1 MSYAEASAVLGA
13 NFDISQSTDDKSG
26 DDTKNDSKIMRELNL
41 LKYKET
47 LREKES
53 AMSSFQAANPE
64 LFNGDADAMKE
75 RIEKELEYV
84 SSSLPIEE
92 RIRRAATASLGNPMD
107 KQSLAYNLLL
117 NGTA

>member
-1 MSYAEASAVLGA
+1 
-13 NFDISQSTDDKSG
+13 
-26 DDTKNDSKIMRELNL
+26 
-41 LKYKET
+41 
-47 LREKES
+47 
-53 AMSSFQAANPE
+53 
-64 LFNGDADAMKE
+64 MKE

-84 SSSLPIEE
+84 STALPIDE